1 MGNTIPRRAR
11 LDLNTPAELS
21 ITEAIN
27 EVEKV
32 GAAPKLT
39 MAIIKLLEAKDL
51 LSDYVDENIKEIHA
65 PTIGDWLRANGY
77 YKKEDSWY
85 SKLGVKKDYKSLI
98 KIYEKNI

>member
-1 MGNTIPRRAR
+1 MNTIPRRAR

-39 MAIIKLLEAKDL
+39 MALIKLLEAKDL
-51 LSDYVDENIKEIHA
+51 LSDYVDENLETA
-65 PTIGDWLRANGY
+65 
-77 YKKEDSWY
+77 
-85 SKLGVKKDYKSLI
+85 
-98 KIYEKNI
+98 